1 MRTPNAS
8 SLHPPPKPLM
18 GGIPPK
24 SGMPRLKTPFAS
36 PSGMVASVGQEA
48 SLKRKAHDNIFGV
61 DNPSKQVKSE
71 VTSSYG
77 EQNTMAQNQTVKKES
92 WETLPIAQKPLS
104 QMMMDFGEQWF

>member
-18 GGIPPK
+18 SGIPPK
-24 SGMPRLKTPFAS
+24 SAMTRFKSPFAS
-36 PSGMVASVGQEA
+36 PVGSAGHEA
-48 SLKRKAHDNIFGV
+48 SLKRKADNVFGV

-71 VTSSYG
+71 MIG
-77 EQNTMAQNQTVKKES
+77 EQNMMAQNQTAKRES